1 MKQEEFRKLFKNL
14 YTANPDKWNRVLQA
28 KKNYSG
34 SKQSEKSYGKQNRQ
48 VISSE
53 AFGKLLRINQ
63 KQFEDFGKKQNATV
77 NKPKSIRINNET
89 LGQNKK
95 TNQRN
100 KNAETTFVDSSA
112 VDSFNM
118 KNNNDGTKD
127 VTIKFNGGNKEYLY
141 PDVPTNVA
149 NGLYA
154 APSKGGY
161 VQDVLDRYSDINNPK
176 VQAKIREGN

>member
-14 YTANPDKWNRVLQA
+14 YIANPDKWNRVLQA

-34 SKQSEKSYGKQNRQ
+34 TRQSENVYGKQNRQ

-63 KQFEDFGKKQNATV
+63 KQFEDFSKKQNATV
-77 NKPKSIRINNET
+77 NRPKSIRINNET
-89 LGQNKK
+89 LAQNRR
-95 TNQRN
+95 TDQRN
-100 KNAETTFVDSSA
+100 RNAETSFVDSSA
-112 VDSFNM
+112 IDSFNM
-118 KNNNDGTKD
+118 KDNNDGTKD
-127 VTIKFNGGNKEYLY
+127 VSIIFKGGGKDYLY

-154 APSKGGY
+154 APSKGSY
-161 VQDVLDRYSDINNPK
+161 VSDVISRYSDYSNPK
-176 VQAKIREGN
+176 VQAKIHQ